1 LIVLKITAIT
11 DDMRNII
18 HLLRIAITLARHDA
32 LFPLD
37 LIKSPFITFVA
48 RLARR
53 ERKGVSKGQ
62 RLAAAFIELGPT
74 FVKLGQALSVR
85 SDLIGEDIAADLA
98 VLQDKLPPFSAA
110 KAREI
115 IEEEFG
121 AKLEDIFAE
130 FSPEAIAAASIAQV
144 HRAQLKTGEDVA
156 VKILRPEITAQI
168 ARDIELFYWIARLI
182 EKRNRY
188 YAKRLKPVEVIKT
201 FDDIIH
207 GELDMRLEAAGASK
221 LRENFV
227 GFEGFYV
234 PQIYW
239 KYTTQKV
246 FVLEWIDGIKID
258 DKAAIVKAGHSPDV
272 ILANSSRALFK
283 QVFDDGF
290 FHADIHP
297 GNVFVNARGEI
308 VPIDFGIMG
317 RIDANSR
324 MFVAQ
329 IMSGFLRRDYDKVAD
344 AHFDAGYVPAH
355 KSREQFALAC
365 RAVGEPVMD
374 LPINEISVA
383 RLLAQ
388 MFKVAEDFEMEA
400 QPHLLLMQKTMMMSE
415 GVGRSLNPN
424 LNMWK
429 LAEPLVIEWATKN
442 LGLQAQAFDALKNAK
457 DILEK
462 IPEIIRKLDLYLDR
476 KIN

>member
-1 LIVLKITAIT
+1 MLKNAK
-11 DDMRNII
+11 NFI
-18 HLLRIAITLARHDA
+18 HLLRISRTLAKHDA
-32 LFPLD
+32 LFPVD
-37 LIKSPFITFVA
+37 LVRSPFISFMA

-53 ERKGVSKGQ
+53 KSDGKSEGE

-85 SDLIGEDIAADLA
+85 SDLIGDEIAADLS
-98 VLQDKLPPFSAA
+98 VLQDKLPAFSA
-110 KAREI
+110 KVARDI
-115 IEEEFG
+115 IESELG
-121 AKLEDIFAE
+121 VKLEDVFAE
-130 FSPEAIAAASIAQV
+130 FTPDAIAAASIAQV
-144 HRAQLKTGEDVA
+144 HKAKLKTGEDVA
-156 VKILRPEITAQI
+156 VKILRPEIAAQI
-168 ARDIELFYWIARLI
+168 DRDIGLFYWIAELVER
-182 EKRNRY
+182 RNPH

-201 FDDIIH
+201 FDEIIR
-207 GELDMRLEAAGASK
+207 GELDMRLEGAGASK
-221 LRENFV
+221 LRQNFE
-227 GFEGFYV
+227 GKQGFYV

-239 KYTTQKV
+239 KFTTEKI

-258 DKAAIVKAGHSPDV
+258 DKKALVAAGHNPDV
-272 ILANSSRALFK
+272 ILANSSAALFQ

-317 RIDANSR
+317 RIDKRSR

-329 IMSGFLRRDYDKVAD
+329 ILAGFLSRDYDKVAD
-344 AHFDAGYVPAH
+344 AHFDAGYVPSH
-355 KSREQFALAC
+355 KNRGQFALAC

-429 LAEPLVIEWATKN
+429 LAEPLVIEWAKKN
-442 LGLQAQAFDALKNAK
+442 LGIKAQATEAAK
-457 DILEK
+457 DAYEILNK
-462 IPEIIRKLDLYLDR
+462 IPQIITKLDAFLD
-476 KIN
+476 KKNGS

>member
-1 LIVLKITAIT
+1 MCIGMFGNFK
-11 DDMRNII
+11 NFW
-18 HLLRIAITLARHDA
+18 HLLRISRTLAKHDA
-32 LFPLD
+32 LFPVD
-37 LIKSPFITFVA
+37 LVRSPFISFVA

-53 ERKGVSKGQ
+53 KSKDKTRGQ

-85 SDLIGEDIAADLA
+85 SDLIGDEIAADLA
-98 VLQDKLPPFSAA
+98 ILQDKLPAFSAEV
-110 KAREI
+110 ARDI
-115 IEEEFG
+115 IETELG
-121 AKLEDIFAE
+121 QKLEDVFDD
-130 FSPEAIAAASIAQV
+130 FTPEAVAAASIAQV
-144 HRAQLKTGEDVA
+144 HKAVLKSGEQVA
-156 VKILRPEITAQI
+156 VKILRPNITVQI
-168 ARDIELFYWIARLI
+168 GRDIELFYWIARLI
-182 EKRNRY
+182 ERRNPD
-188 YAKRLKPVEVIKT
+188 YAKRLKPVAVIKT
-201 FDDIIH
+201 FDEIIH
-207 GELDMRLEAAGASK
+207 GELDMRLEGAGASK
-221 LRENFV
+221 LRQNFA
-227 GFEGFYV
+227 GEQGFYV

-239 KYTTQKV
+239 KFTTEKV

-258 DKAAIVKAGHSPDV
+258 DKEAIIKAGHNPDV
-272 ILANSSRALFK
+272 ILANSSRTLFK

-297 GNVFVNARGEI
+297 GNVFINARGEI

-317 RIDANSR
+317 RIDKRSR

-329 IMSGFLRRDYDKVAD
+329 ILAGFLSRDYEKVAA

-355 KSREQFALAC
+355 KNRDQFALAC

-429 LAEPLVIEWATKN
+429 LAEPLVIEWAAKN
-442 LGLQAQAFDALKNAK
+442 LGLRAIAMETAENAHE
-457 DILEK
+457 ILLK
-462 IPEIIRKLDLYLDR
+462 IPEIINKLDAFLEE
-476 KIN
+476 KK

>member
-1 LIVLKITAIT
+1 MLKNAKNFAHLI
-11 DDMRNII
+11 
-18 HLLRIAITLARHDA
+18 RIARTLAKHDA

-37 LIKSPFITFVA
+37 LVQSKFITFVA
-48 RLARR
+48 HLARR
-53 ERKGVSKGQ
+53 QRKGVSEGQ

-85 SDLIGEDIAADLA
+85 SDLVGEQIAADLA
-98 VLQDKLPPFSAA
+98 VLQDKLPPFVGATA
-110 KAREI
+110 KAI
-115 IEEEFG
+115 IEAELG
-121 AKLEDIFAE
+121 QKIGDVFAE
-130 FSPEAIAAASIAQV
+130 FSDEAVAAASIAQV
-144 HRAQLKTGEDVA
+144 HEARLLSGEKVA
-156 VKILRPEITAQI
+156 VKILRPEISAQTS
-168 ARDIELFYWIARLI
+168 RDIKLFYWIAKLI
-182 EKRNRY
+182 ERRNPA
-188 YAKRLKPVEVIKT
+188 YAARLKPVEVIAT
-201 FDDIIH
+201 FEEIMK
-207 GELDMRLEAAGASK
+207 GELDMRLEAAGASL
-221 LRENFV
+221 LRENFA

-239 KYTTQKV
+239 KFTTQKV

-258 DKAAIVKAGHSPDV
+258 DKEALTKAGHDCDA
-272 ILANSSRALFK
+272 ILSNSSRALFK

-297 GNVFVNARGEI
+297 GNVFINARGEI

-317 RIDANSR
+317 RIDAKSR

-329 IMSGFLRRDYDKVAD
+329 ILGGFLSRDYDKVAD

-355 KSREQFALAC
+355 KNRDSFALAC

-388 MFKVAEDFEMEA
+388 MFKVAEDFEMVA

-429 LAEPLVIEWATKN
+429 LAEPLVIDWAKRN
-442 LGLQAQAFDALKNAK
+442 LGVRAKATELLQTAKELAEALPELLKKLAK
-457 DILEK
+457 S
-462 IPEIIRKLDLYLDR
+462 
-476 KIN
+476 